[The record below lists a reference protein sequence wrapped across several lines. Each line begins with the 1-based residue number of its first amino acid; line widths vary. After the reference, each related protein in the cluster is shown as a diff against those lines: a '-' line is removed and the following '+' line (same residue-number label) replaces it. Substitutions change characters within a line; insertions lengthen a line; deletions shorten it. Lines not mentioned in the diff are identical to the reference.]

1 MKCLGCYKE
10 VKESY
15 CPVCSKMLFDKRK
28 IPSIL
33 NFDAPGDNN
42 FLNFEKQYRQLS
54 ISGVQLKYS
63 LQIVENDLSLTE
75 SKGQYILKPIPP
87 ARHLVNI
94 EHVPENEHL
103 TMQIAKRVFGINTA
117 PNSLIMFRDGQQ
129 AYITRRFDVKPDGSK
144 YQQEDFA
151 QITGRTKYTHGV
163 AYKYDGYYEETGL
176 LIKKFVAA
184 ALPALEK
191 FFQLVVYNYVISNGD
206 AHLKNFSLLR
216 HDDREYQL
224 SPAYDLLST
233 VIHNPL
239 EADTAL
245 DLYAGDIDSDYY
257 SAYGSYG
264 RPNFLELAKKLG
276 LVEKRAERIID
287 AFIKQQNE
295 VYNLIEQSFLPED
308 IRKLYVDNVK
318 DKIKRL
324 SAQ

>member
-15 CPVCSKMLFDKRK
+15 CPVCSKLLFDRRK
-28 IPSIL
+28 IPSVL
-33 NFDAPGDNN
+33 NFDAPGDKN
-42 FLNFEKQYRQLS
+42 FASFQNQSRQLS

-63 LQIVENDLSLTE
+63 LQMEADGLGLTE

-117 PNSLIMFRDGQQ
+117 PNTLIMFRDDQQ
-129 AYITRRFDVKPDGSK
+129 AYLTRRFDIKPDGSK

-151 QITGRTKYTHGV
+151 QITGRTKYTHGE
-163 AYKYDGYYEETGL
+163 AYKYDGSYEEIGL

-216 HDDREYQL
+216 HDDGEYQL

-264 RPNFLELAKKLG
+264 RPNFMALAKKLG
-276 LVEKRAERIID
+276 LAEKRAERIID
-287 AFIKQQNE
+287 AFAEKQNE
-295 VYNLIEQSFLPED
+295 IYNLIEQSFLPD
-308 IRKLYVDNVK
+308 NIRKLYACNVK
-318 DKIKRL
+318 DKIGRL
-324 SAQ
+324 TL

>member
-15 CPVCSKMLFDKRK
+15 CPVCSKLLFDKRK
-28 IPSIL
+28 IPSVL
-33 NFDAPGDNN
+33 NFDAPGVNN
-42 FLNFEKQYRQLS
+42 FVNFQNQYRNLS

-63 LQIVENDLSLTE
+63 LQMEPNELGLTE

-87 ARHLVNI
+87 ARHLANI

-117 PNSLIMFRDGQQ
+117 PNALIMFRDGQQ

-151 QITGRTKYTHGV
+151 QITGRTKYTHGE
-163 AYKYDGYYEETGL
+163 AYKYDGTYEEIGL
-176 LIKKFVAA
+176 LIKKLVAA
-184 ALPALEK
+184 SQPALEK

-206 AHLKNFSLLR
+206 AHLKNFSLVR
-216 HDDREYQL
+216 NDEGEYQL

-233 VIHNPL
+233 VIHTPL

-245 DLYAGDIDSDYY
+245 DLYLGDIDSPYY
-257 SAYGSYG
+257 STYGSYG
-264 RPNFLELAKKLG
+264 RTNFMELAHKLD
-276 LVEKRAERIID
+276 LVKKRAERIID
-287 AFIKQQNE
+287 AFAKKQDE
-295 VYNLIEQSFLPED
+295 VYNLIEQSFLPD
-308 IRKLYVDNVK
+308 NIRKLYAVNIK

-324 SAQ
+324 GAH